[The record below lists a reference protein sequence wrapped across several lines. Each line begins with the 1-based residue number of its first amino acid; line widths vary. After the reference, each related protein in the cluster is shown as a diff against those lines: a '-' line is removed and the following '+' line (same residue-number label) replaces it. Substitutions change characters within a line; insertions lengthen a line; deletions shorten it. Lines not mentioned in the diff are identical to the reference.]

1 MPAAVISPLHHSSH
15 QLLHATQR
23 YRVALSETGNHFS
36 CTDQTEQRSHD
47 TIIIVLL
54 LVVLYRDVI
63 VMFTNTTAVLLFT
76 THKELNDTILVMFV

>member
-1 MPAAVISPLHHSSH
+1 MISPLHYSSH

-23 YRVALSETGNHFS
+23 HRVVLSETCDHFS
-36 CTDQTEQRSHD
+36 CNDQTAHD

-63 VMFTNTTAVLLFT
+63 VMFTI
-76 THKELNDTILVMFV
+76 HKLNDIILCSQRLNEDISRVHQWLW